1 LFFKKR
7 GGSQK
12 NYGVLASG
20 SRRKKKLTRRD
31 FFANRHKKYGK
42 TLKLKVL

>member
-20 SRRKKKLTRRD
+20 SRRKKKLTRRN
-31 FFANRHKKYGK
+31 FFANRHEKKGQN
-42 TLKLKVL
+42 LSV

>member
-20 SRRKKKLTRRD
+20 SRRKKKLTRRN
-31 FFANRHKKYGK
+31 FFAIRLEKYSK
-42 TLKLKVL
+42 TLRV